1 MCSGRWKFPCDNFGA
16 RGFIISVIPQRE
28 RIPSLPGNPRRLQ
41 GTPGNPREPQGTQGN
56 PREPHGTLEDFG
68 RSQTTPGNFRGNL
81 GNPRET
87 LVSLQNPREPQ
98 GPLEGTLGNPQG
110 TPVNS
115 RRLQGTRL
123 QSKSIGH
130 ASVSR
135 ELQPCCVCYA
145 IFKLLHWQITCT

>member
-1 MCSGRWKFPCDNFGA
+1 MITLGRVVSLFRSFRCA
-16 RGFIISVIPQRE
+16 RESPLSQGT
-28 RIPSLPGNPRRLQ
+28 PGDFRGPQ
-41 GTPGNPREPQGTQGN
+41 GTPGNPREPQGTPWNSKGLQEISDNTRRKPKEN
-56 PREPHGTLEDFG
+56 PRK
-68 RSQTTPGNFRGNL
+68 SI
-81 GNPRET
+81 
-87 LVSLQNPREPQ
+87 EPQ
-98 GPLEGTLGNPQG
+98 GPLEGTPGNPQG